1 MKQGS
6 YFVDHTTSTASLA
19 QEIYDEGKQLGV
31 KTIDAPV
38 SGGSM
43 GAAQG
48 QLVTMCGAGDRTNYE
63 DVAPLLDCYS
73 REHALLGGPGAGQY
87 TKMAN

>member
-19 QEIYDEGKQLGV
+19 QEIYDEGKTLGV

-48 QLVTMCGAGDRTNYE
+48 QLVTMCGAGDRKHYE
-63 DVAPLLDCYS
+63 DVTPLLDCYS
-73 REHALLGGPGAGQY
+73 RECALLGGPGAGQY